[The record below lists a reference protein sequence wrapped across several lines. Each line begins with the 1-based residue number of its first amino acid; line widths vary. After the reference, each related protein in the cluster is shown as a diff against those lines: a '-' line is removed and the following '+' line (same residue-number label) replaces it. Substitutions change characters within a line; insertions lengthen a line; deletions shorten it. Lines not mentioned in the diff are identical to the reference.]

1 MCRAFSTSDDARF
14 MTDILWKALAM
25 MLVLEGLLPLLFPG
39 LWRRVM
45 GDLMR
50 LKDGQLRF
58 YGLIGV
64 ACGLAFLSWL
74 G

>member
-1 MCRAFSTSDDARF
+1 
-14 MTDILWKALAM
+14 MTEVLWKAMAM

-45 GDLMR
+45 GDLLR

-58 YGLIGV
+58 YGMAGV
-64 ACGLAFLSWL
+64 LCGLVFLALLS
-74 G
+74 